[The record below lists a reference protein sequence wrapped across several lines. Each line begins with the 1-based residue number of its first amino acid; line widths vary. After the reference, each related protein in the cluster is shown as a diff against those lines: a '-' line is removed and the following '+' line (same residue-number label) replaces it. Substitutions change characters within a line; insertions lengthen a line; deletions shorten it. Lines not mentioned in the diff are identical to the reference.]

1 MNTQGIETLKAV
13 ARRSL
18 WLILL
23 LVVVGIVLMNVLR
36 HSQGAAYQ
44 ASAQVIL
51 SPTDLSQLFSG
62 SSAYVDP
69 TLVDQTEKALARSP
83 QLFADAAKRWAGTLG
98 SPSTLRGATGV
109 SKDGTTITFTAATG
123 NPTLAVNIANAVARA
138 YPRFRA
144 AVASA
149 AIQNAIQQIQAQL
162 QTSPTSRA
170 DLVVQLNR
178 LKVLKTLTS
187 GNVLLVEPA
196 RGALQTRPAPVRDSI
211 IGGLIGF
218 FIAMIL
224 VAVRE
229 AVDTRVR
236 SEEEIEDALDVPVVG
251 TVEVLPRRTGLVT
264 GSKKG
269 ERFGDMYA
277 LLAANVA
284 QESGSSPTMI
294 AVTSATA
301 QEGKTTTAS
310 NLAAA
315 LARRNKDVLLVDL
328 DTRKPAVGK
337 AFQIPPDAPGIEEL
351 FRGKGNSAALTWM
364 VSLNGSAISVAP
376 SRFPRSL
383 DDKSGNGKPG
393 GSLRVLP
400 LRAAMRG
407 GISGHVDRLKSVLSS
422 LGEENDYV
430 VIDTPPALAL
440 PDVTELAKLVD
451 MVIVVVRHGR
461 VTRRSLT
468 ALNRLHRSW
477 VHVKTSAVLVG
488 VPRQDTYSY
497 YEE

>member
-1 MNTQGIETLKAV
+1 LNTQGIETLKAV

-23 LVVVGIVLMNVLR
+23 LVVVGTVLMNVLR
-36 HSQGAAYQ
+36 HSQGAVYQ
-44 ASAQVIL
+44 ASARVIL

-69 TLVDQTEKALARSP
+69 NLVDQTEKALASSP
-83 QLFADAAKRWAGTLG
+83 QLFVDAAKRWAGTLG
-98 SPSTLRGATGV
+98 SASVLRGSTGV
-109 SKDGTTITFTAATG
+109 SKSGTTIAFTATSVE
-123 NPTLAVNIANAVARA
+123 PTLAVNIANAVARA

-144 AVASA
+144 AVTSA
-149 AIQNAIQQIQAQL
+149 AIQNAIQQVEAQL
-162 QTSPTSRA
+162 KTSQTTRA
-170 DLVVQLNR
+170 DLVDQLNR

-196 RGALQTRPAPVRDSI
+196 RGAQKTRPAPVRDSI
-211 IGGLIGF
+211 IGGLLGF

-251 TVEVLPRRTGLVT
+251 TVEALPRGTQLVT

-284 QESGSSPTMI
+284 QESGSRPTMI

-315 LARRNKDVLLVDL
+315 LARRNKAVLLVDL
-328 DTRKPAVGK
+328 DTRKPAVGRV
-337 AFQIPPDAPGIEEL
+337 FQIPHDAPGVEEL
-351 FRGKGNSAALTWM
+351 FRHKVSPAAFTWN
-364 VSLNGSAISVAP
+364 VSLNGSAVSVSP
-376 SRFPRSL
+376 SRLARSQ
-383 DDKSGNGKPG
+383 DEGGNGKPG
-393 GSLRVLP
+393 GSLRILP
-400 LRAAMRG
+400 LKAAMRG

-461 VTRRSLT
+461 VSRRSLT

-477 VHVKTSAVLVG
+477 LDVKTNAVLVG